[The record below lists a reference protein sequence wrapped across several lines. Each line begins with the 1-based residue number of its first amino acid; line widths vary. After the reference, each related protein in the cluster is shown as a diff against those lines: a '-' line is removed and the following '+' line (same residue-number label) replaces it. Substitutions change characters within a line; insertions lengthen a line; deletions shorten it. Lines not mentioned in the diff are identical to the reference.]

1 MKALTGMKPQDV
13 LVLLKILTAKR
24 AWRQVDLAHD
34 LGMSQSEVAMALA
47 RAKGARLIDDS
58 KRNLFRSAF
67 VDFLIYGLKYV
78 YPAEPGPLVR
88 GIPTAHS
95 ALPLSKRIVA
105 ADGDKYVWAD
115 AEGEVRGQSIEP
127 LYPTA
132 PRAAKKDPEL
142 HQLLALIDAIRV
154 GRAREQKL
162 AIEELRKRVKEA

>member
-1 MKALTGMKPQDV
+1 MRAQAGMKAQDV
-13 LVLLKILTAKR
+13 LVLLKILTSKSAS
-24 AWRQVDLAHD
+24 WRQVDLAHD
-34 LGMSQSEVAMALA
+34 LGMSQSEIAMALE

-95 ALPLSKRIVA
+95 ALPLANRIVA
-105 ADGDKYVWAD
+105 DENEKYVWAD
-115 AEGEVRGQSIEP
+115 GEGEVRGQSIEP

-132 PRAAKKDPEL
+132 PKAATPKARRINPARKK
-142 HQLLALIDAIRV
+142 Q
-154 GRAREQKL
+154 
-162 AIEELRKRVKEA
+162 